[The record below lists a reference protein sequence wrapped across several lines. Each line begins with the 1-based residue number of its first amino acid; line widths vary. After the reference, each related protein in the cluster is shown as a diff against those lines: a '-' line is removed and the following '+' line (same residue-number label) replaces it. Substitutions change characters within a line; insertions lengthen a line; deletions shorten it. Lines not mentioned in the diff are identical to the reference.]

1 MEKWHHFLNR
11 KNHTP
16 SSPQAGH
23 SCFILT
29 LPRPCWLTQ
38 AGNAPWTPEPR
49 PQWHPRVLPLP
60 FLFIQSESCFLPPLP
75 PSAISNM
82 TEAWPLSSCHFSRT
96 FYHFSRIF
104 GTKEEQLEADELAAA
119 QRTAQTASFRLERRG
134 EMAMPFAGLWQTRVQ
149 AHCLRIEGT
158 WGNTKFTQH
167 LVEHYWAALHSSAWR
182 ECAFFPPQTTW
193 LHWALTH
200 LLPRHFSIFGIL
212 LCGVKGSGVLIFGFF
227 FFFLQRHPGSLAG
240 YYKTKSN
247 LPQSCSESS
256 LCTLG
261 TSLDTLH
268 SESEEYWFQDAPG
281 ICQSMGAQ
289 SLM

>member
-38 AGNAPWTPEPR
+38 AGNAPWTPEPH

-200 LLPRHFSIFGIL
+200 LLPRHFSIFGDFTLWCEGFRGFNIW
-212 LCGVKGSGVLIFGFF
+212 VLFF
-227 FFFLQRHPGSLAG
+227 FSP
-240 YYKTKSN
+240 KTSGKFGWV
-247 LPQSCSESS
+247 L
-256 LCTLG
+256 
-261 TSLDTLH
+261 
-268 SESEEYWFQDAPG
+268 
-281 ICQSMGAQ
+281 
-289 SLM
+289 